1 MPSWW
6 LLTGIVIGK
15 PDMLNLNMPL
25 DVLSLERASCAGFSL
40 VAYFFTGLNNLKLIY
55 LSLFKV
61 MNYILKKKSPL
72 EAKNVS
78 GLLHESSVIGSALQ
92 VLEKVPY
99 QSLVSWLRHIDRGWN
114 SVGFTSSFHTMKLFS

>member
-1 MPSWW
+1 
-6 LLTGIVIGK
+6 
-15 PDMLNLNMPL
+15 MLNLNMPL

-40 VAYFFTGLNNLKLIY
+40 VAYFFTGLNNLKLIN

-61 MNYILKKKSPL
+61 MNYILKKKKSPL

-99 QSLVSWLRHIDRGWN
+99 QSLVS
-114 SVGFTSSFHTMKLFS
+114 